1 MSVRTALRSRT
12 EPEVLV
18 DRARF
23 FCSAHSSG
31 AGIRRRQPDVHEPHR
46 GQSLHPPPV
55 SQGLGN
61 GGAVA
66 VAERG
71 TDPWLVPGRD
81 AVRVRF
87 RGRERTRLRGD
98 QSRTAPT
105 PTRTGTSMCS
115 PLDQRLPL
123 RTTWWYSV
131 SRSIGTRPAS
141 VIRRRISATV
151 ASCGVSAPAS

>member
-1 MSVRTALRSRT
+1 MSLCCCLPRQWQDLGVLRLR
-12 EPEVLV
+12 
-18 DRARF
+18 R
-23 FCSAHSSG
+23 SAHRVGPPWLPGDPISG
-31 AGIRRRQPDVHEPHR
+31 DYPRVERRQPYVHEPHR

-55 SQGLGN
+55 SQGLGG

-66 VAERG
+66 VAESCG
-71 TDPWLVPGRD
+71 SGRLD
-81 AVRVRF
+81 RL
-87 RGRERTRLRGD
+87 GSGRTR
-98 QSRTAPT
+98 A
-105 PTRTGTSMCS
+105 GTSMWS
-115 PLDQRLPL
+115 PVDQRLPL